1 MQACWTTLLSTGRRL
16 MYPNLK
22 LQIFKLGIRQ
32 NQIARELKLCESQ
45 LSKIINGYREPTEG
59 ERKLLASY
67 LNVEEAWLFEQ
78 HENISVP
85 HPGLASALRG
95 NRNID

>member
-1 MQACWTTLLSTGRRL
+1 

-32 NQIARELKLCESQ
+32 NQIARELEFCESQ
-45 LSKIINGYREPTEG
+45 LSKIINGYREPSEG

-67 LNVEEAWLFEQ
+67 LNVDEEWLFEQ
-78 HENISVP
+78 HENIPNP
-85 HPGLASALRG
+85 HSSFAAAARRSGA
-95 NRNID
+95 D

>member
-1 MQACWTTLLSTGRRL
+1 

-45 LSKIINGYREPTEG
+45 LSKIINGYREPSMD
-59 ERKLLASY
+59 ERKLLAEY
-67 LNVEEAWLFEQ
+67 LNVEEDWLFEQ
-78 HENISVP
+78 QDNVLYPQAYLSNF
-85 HPGLASALRG
+85 RG
-95 NRNID
+95 PRSERS